1 MRCFALNGRKL
12 VDFRFEHSD
21 SMELIIELISSF
33 RYKYRLFQY
42 MVQVEWFVA
51 FNALLIL
58 TRWIGLS
65 LVSAYE
71 FPFLTHLQDLHTF
84 WALPTHKIKYD

>member
-42 MVQVEWFVA
+42 MVQVE
-51 FNALLIL
+51 
-58 TRWIGLS
+58 
-65 LVSAYE
+65 
-71 FPFLTHLQDLHTF
+71 
-84 WALPTHKIKYD
+84 